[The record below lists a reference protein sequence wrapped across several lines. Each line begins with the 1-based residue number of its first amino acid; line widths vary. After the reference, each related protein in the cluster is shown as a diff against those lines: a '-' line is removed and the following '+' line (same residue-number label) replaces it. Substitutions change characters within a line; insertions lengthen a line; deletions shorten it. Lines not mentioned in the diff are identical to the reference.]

1 MAGIYSVTQVNAYIR
16 NMFAEDFMLSRI
28 RVRGEAS
35 NVRYHSSGHIYF
47 TIKDSGGTLS
57 AVMFASQRKGLSFRM
72 CEGQKI
78 VVTGSIE
85 VYERNG
91 TYQIYAREIEQEGRG
106 DLYEAYLKLKDRL
119 EEMGMFAD
127 AYKQPIP
134 KYAHTVGIVTASTG
148 AAIRDIINVST
159 RRNPYIRL
167 VLCPAQVQGEPAPD
181 SIVQAVRRLDR
192 YGTDVMIVGRGGGSM
207 EDLWAFNDERVARA
221 IFECR
226 TPVISAVGHETDF
239 TIADF
244 VADLRA
250 PTPSAAAEL
259 AVYDYAAFAEE
270 LQGRRDA
277 LTAAMKDRLRTL
289 RDRENRMLLK
299 LRLKSPAN
307 GVRERRM
314 RLEELRTALAS
325 EMKQKAERTAARYV
339 MDREKLKTLS
349 PLNRLKGGFAYVS
362 GADGRAVRQAADIAV
377 SQRLDV
383 RFADGRAVTT
393 VLEVLKD
400 DKKQSDGK

>member
-1 MAGIYSVTQVNAYIR
+1 MARIYSVTQVNAYIR

-207 EDLWAFNDERVARA
+207 EDLWAFNDERVARV

-314 RLEELRTALAS
+314 RLEA
-325 EMKQKAERTAARYV
+325 
-339 MDREKLKTLS
+339 
-349 PLNRLKGGFAYVS
+349 
-362 GADGRAVRQAADIAV
+362 ADGARFGNEAEGRTDRCQVRDGPGEAEDAV
-377 SQRLDV
+377 SAEPSEG
-383 RFADGRAVTT
+383 RFCLCLRCGRQGSQTGGGHCG
-393 VLEVLKD
+393 
-400 DKKQSDGK
+400 QSEARRQICGRTGSHNGTGGSER